1 MYATYV
7 PSLSPKSRSSA
18 SKTTLLQD
26 TALFQDNLASEFSVQ
41 PSSLQHYVNDENRVQ
56 PFLLFAEMIVAK
68 ADTLRFIMQ
77 EQTQK
82 LLSSRKLGALLQ
94 WATQVTNR
102 SEENLDACAKRAE
115 ALSLAINRGSQL
127 AIGRARGHR
136 RTQGAECANDL
147 DAAARYAHAIAS
159 RLDANITQGEKP
171 SAGRAFVDS
180 VVATWYSGEFD
191 PAILNLTKEET
202 QILKDFLYVNH
213 LIVQCHAL
221 TATVSTEGWRDIQH
235 QMLQVNYDD

>member
-1 MYATYV
+1 MNATYV
-7 PSLSPKSRSSA
+7 PNLSPKSSA
-18 SKTTLLQD
+18 ITSKTTL
-26 TALFQDNLASEFSVQ
+26 FQDIASFQANLAPESSVLHSCIQ
-41 PSSLQHYVNDENRVQ
+41 PYLSDENWAQ
-56 PFLLFAEMIVAK
+56 PFLLFAEMIVAR

-82 LLSSRKLGALLQ
+82 LLSSPRLGALLQ

-102 SEENLDACAKRAE
+102 SEENLDDCAKRAE
-115 ALSLAINRGSQL
+115 ALSLAIHRGSQL

-136 RTQGAECANDL
+136 RTQGVECANDL

-159 RLDANITQGEKP
+159 RLDANMTEGEE
-171 SAGRAFVDS
+171 SSTGRAFVDS

-191 PAILNLTKEET
+191 PSILNLTKEET
-202 QILKDFLYVNH
+202 QILKDFLYANH

-221 TATVSTEGWRDIQH
+221 TATISTEAWCDIQRH
-235 QMLQVNYDD
+235 MLQVDYED

>member
-7 PSLSPKSRSSA
+7 PVLSPKSFSSA
-18 SKTTLLQD
+18 FKTTSFQD
-26 TALFQDNLASEFSVQ
+26 MALFQDALAPKSSVQ
-41 PSSLQHYVNDENRVQ
+41 HSSLQHYLDDESWVQ
-56 PFLLFAEMIVAK
+56 PFLLFAEMIIAK

-82 LLSSRKLGALLQ
+82 LLSSHKLGALLQ

-102 SEENLDACAKRAE
+102 SEEDLDDCAKRAE
-115 ALSLAINRGSQL
+115 ALSLAIHRGSQL
-127 AIGRARGHR
+127 AIGQARGHR

-147 DAAARYAHAIAS
+147 NAAAWYAHAIAA
-159 RLDANITQGEKP
+159 RLDANITQGEKL
-171 SAGRAFVDS
+171 SAGRAFVDR

-191 PAILNLTKEET
+191 PSILNLTKAET

-221 TATVSTEGWRDIQH
+221 TATTSTEGWRDVQRH
-235 QMLQVNYDD
+235 MLQVNYED